1 MHALIKVAEG
11 KRYFF
16 LSESV
21 KKCFIIHTKE
31 YFQIR
36 PQQVVLKGISN
47 AKHIVQLAEI
57 VKFTMIILCL
67 QYKSDRFLHYSGA
80 ISIE

>member
-1 MHALIKVAEG
+1 MHLIKQQ
-11 KRYFF
+11 KRNETEEF

-47 AKHIVQLAEI
+47 AKRIVQLAEI
-57 VKFTMIILCL
+57 IKFTMII
-67 QYKSDRFLHYSGA
+67 
-80 ISIE
+80 